1 MGRNLEKRQYCL
13 VTFQAMLDLLKARDI
28 ETSEHLQRTQVIMKL
43 LTDVLLADSTYKINA
58 AHCVNIVAVAPLH
71 DIGKIGIRDATLFKP
86 SRLTTEEYIDIQ
98 RHPSIGAEIINKVQ
112 ISIGNMPL
120 LQSAYEVTIGHHEHF
135 DGSGYP
141 YGLKGW
147 QIPIAARLMA
157 IVDVYEA
164 LTSNR
169 SYKQALSHTQALD
182 IMTQSMR
189 GHFDPAILER
199 FYKIDNT

>member
-1 MGRNLEKRQYCL
+1 
-13 VTFQAMLDLLKARDI
+13 MLDLLKARDI

-43 LTDVLLADSTYKINA
+43 LTDVLLADPTYKVNAAHKINA
-58 AHCVNIVAVAPLH
+58 AHCVNIVAVAQLH
-71 DIGKIGIRDATLFKP
+71 DIGKVGICDATLFKP
-86 SRLTTEEYIDIQ
+86 SRLTAEEYIDIQ
-98 RHPSIGAEIINKVQ
+98 RHPLIGAEIIRKVQ
-112 ISIGNMPL
+112 LNIGNMPL

-141 YGLKGW
+141 HGLKGW

-169 SYKQALSHTQALD
+169 SYKKALNHRRALE

-199 FYKIDNT
+199 FFKMDCTHD